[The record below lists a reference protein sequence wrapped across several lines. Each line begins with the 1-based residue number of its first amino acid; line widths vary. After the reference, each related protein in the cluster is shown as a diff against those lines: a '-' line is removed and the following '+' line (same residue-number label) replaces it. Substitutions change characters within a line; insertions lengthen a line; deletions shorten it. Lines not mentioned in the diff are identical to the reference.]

1 MSGWVSKKTLRR
13 RVDGLVTEVEALLM
27 EREDW
32 RRRVAALEA
41 EVAGRDAVT
50 VAEGHVFCPS
60 NMLRVRNEFQRW
72 AQVRQWQP
80 IPGLFAP
87 IPESLRKSAVL
98 RTGFLPMYG
107 PLPWIA

>member
-41 EVAGRDAVT
+41 EVRWVEDVTFGHSHRVTTGPIDLSGLPAGA
-50 VAEGHVFCPS
+50 
-60 NMLRVRNEFQRW
+60 W

-98 RTGFLPMYG
+98 RTGARWLG